1 MQYFIMSQKEVDRCH
16 IIKQR
21 IKGEIEGKDAAKLLK
36 ISTRHLRRLVDGFK
50 KEGVK
55 ALVHKNRG
63 RESNFKMPKEIR
75 EKIVTLLHSN
85 YSDFKPGHACEKLDE
100 IHGISYSSET
110 IRKIM
115 IDEKLWRVRA
125 RKRNKYHSKRPP
137 KEYFGEMIQFDGSYH
152 DWFEGRSERCCLLSA
167 VDDATSVIVQAKLVK
182 NENLED
188 IFSFFKEY
196 LLLRGKPRSI
206 YLDRLMVY
214 YNNIRE
220 ENLTQFQRAMKEL
233 GIEPI
238 PAKSAEAKGRVERP
252 FLTLQDRLVKE
263 MRLRRISDKNSANEY
278 LKEEFFPWYNKRYGK
293 APVKKVNLH
302 KELIEGEKES
312 LMSILSK
319 QEERIVHNDFVIYY
333 EKRHF
338 QLLKEQ
344 PVTVRKKDKVLVE
357 KRMDKTICFRL
368 REKYL
373 NYREISSK
381 KREGI
386 SLKDIP
392 WILQANTKVENKK
405 VDASI
410 N

>member
-1 MQYFIMSQKEVDRCH
+1 MSSKEVDRHH

-21 IKGEIEGKDAAKLLK
+21 IKGDIEGKNAAKLLK
-36 ISTRHLRRLVDGFK
+36 VSTRHLRRLVSRFK

-55 ALVHKNRG
+55 SLAHKNRG

-75 EKIVTLLHSN
+75 KKIVTLLHNN

-100 IHGISYSSET
+100 IHGISYSPET

-152 DWFEGRSERCCLLSA
+152 DWFEGREEKCCLFSA
-167 VDDATSVIVQAKLVK
+167 VDDATSIIVHAKFVK

-206 YLDRLMVY
+206 YLDRLMMY

-220 ENLTQFQRAMKEL
+220 ENLTQFQRAMEEI
-233 GIEPI
+233 GVETI
-238 PAKSAEAKGRVERP
+238 PAKSAEGKGRVERP

-263 MRLRRISDKNSANEY
+263 MRLKRVSDKNSANKY
-278 LKEEFFPWYNKRYGK
+278 LKEEFLPWYNKKYGK
-293 APVKKVNLH
+293 APVKKVDLH
-302 KELIEGEKES
+302 KELVKEEKES
-312 LMSILSK
+312 LISVLSK
-319 QEERIVHNDFVIYY
+319 QEERVVHNDFVIYY

-357 KRMDKTICFRL
+357 KRIDRTICFRL
-368 REKYL
+368 RGKYL
-373 NYREISSK
+373 NYKEISSEKRREIS
-381 KREGI
+381 I
-386 SLKDIP
+386 KDIP
-392 WILQANTKVENKK
+392 WILQANTKVENNKID
-405 VDASI
+405 VSV